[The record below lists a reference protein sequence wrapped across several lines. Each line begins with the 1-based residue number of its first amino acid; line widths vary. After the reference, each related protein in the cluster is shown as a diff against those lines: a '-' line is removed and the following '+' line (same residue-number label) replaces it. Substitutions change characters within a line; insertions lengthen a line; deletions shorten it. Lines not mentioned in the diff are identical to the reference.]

1 MSRARVYVTEAVILR
16 RADYGEADRLLTLMT
31 PQLGKVRVIAKGAR
45 KITSRKAGHIELFA
59 RVRLLLA
66 RGRTFDIVSQA
77 EVIEAHRPLR
87 EDLLRGGYAHYV
99 GELIDQFTQEGNEDP
114 ALYDLLANGLMWIC
128 ETPQPAL
135 AARYFEMRLLTIA
148 GYRPQLFHCARTDA
162 ILEVDQLAGSPADAG
177 SLRSLPDTTFSLAD
191 GGVLCAKAAAGARE
205 LVRLAPGALALLRA
219 LQTGTLDQVMAMADD
234 FSDQALHQAERAMR
248 QYLSYVLERG
258 LRSTRFIAEIERGQ
272 ESGVRSQ

>member
-1 MSRARVYVTEAVILR
+1 MSRARVYATEAIILR

-31 PQLGKVRVIAKGAR
+31 PQLGKLRVIAKGAR

-77 EVIEAHRPLR
+77 EVIEAHRALR
-87 EDLLRGGYAHYV
+87 EDLLRGGYAHYL

-128 ETPQPAL
+128 DVPRPAL

-148 GYRPQLFHCARTDA
+148 GYRPQLFRCARSNA
-162 ILEVDQLAGSPADAG
+162 MLEVDQLAGSGTDAVA
-177 SLRSLPDTTFSLAD
+177 SRNLPETAFSLAD
-191 GGVLCAKAAAGARE
+191 GGVLCAGAAAAARDV
-205 LVRLAPGALALLRA
+205 LKIAPATLTLMRM
-219 LQTGTLDQVMAMADD
+219 LQTATLDQLMAVADE
-234 FSDQALHQAERAMR
+234 FSDQSLYQAERAIR

-272 ESGVRSQ
+272 